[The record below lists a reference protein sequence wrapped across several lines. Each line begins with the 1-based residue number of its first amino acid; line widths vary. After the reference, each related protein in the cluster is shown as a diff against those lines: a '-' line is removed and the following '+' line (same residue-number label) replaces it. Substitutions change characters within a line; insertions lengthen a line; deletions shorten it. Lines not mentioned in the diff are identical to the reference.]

1 MKNNTKVSSAANFFR
16 RMFSRKISWVGAIG
30 TGFFVLMALF
40 APLIA
45 TQDPAEMDMMNTLAG
60 ISAQHL
66 LGTDMYGRDL
76 FSRIVYGSRVSLV
89 IGVLAVSMAVVV
101 GAFLGMLAA
110 YCGGIVDTILMRL
123 CDAFCAIPQVAI
135 SMALIAI
142 YGGSVMSM
150 AVILSITAVPQF
162 IRMMRASSLS
172 TISSDYVLA
181 ARLSG
186 ASMFRQML
194 RHIFPNSVSPI
205 IILATQQIGS
215 TILMEAGLSFLGV
228 GIQVPTA
235 SWGSMVNEARPY
247 LITHPLYVLGPCVC
261 IALLVISLNVF
272 GDGIRDAL
280 DPSLRGEK

>member
-1 MKNNTKVSSAANFFR
+1 MKNNRKISSTASFFK
-16 RMFSRKISWVGAIG
+16 RMFSRKISWIGALG
-30 TGFFVLMALF
+30 TVFFILVAVF
-40 APLIA
+40 APVIA
-45 TQDPAEMDMMNTLAG
+45 TQDPSEMDMMNTLAG
-60 ISAQHL
+60 VSAQHIM
-66 LGTDMYGRDL
+66 GTDMYGRDL
-76 FSRIVYGSRVSLV
+76 FSRIVYGSRVSLL
-89 IGVLAVSMAVVV
+89 IGVLSVSMAVVV

-110 YCGGIVDTILMRL
+110 YCGGFVDTILMRL
-123 CDAFCAIPQVAI
+123 CDAFCAIPQIAI

-150 AVILSITAVPQF
+150 AIILSITTVPQF
-162 IRMMRASSLS
+162 IRMMRAASLS

-186 ASMFRQML
+186 EGMLRQMM

-247 LITHPLYVLGPCVC
+247 LVSHPLYVLGPCVC